1 MDDQKEE
8 PKAYS
13 TKNQERQRMTLGS
26 PKQRQK
32 CCGFVWGVGVV
43 LSSSIWK
50 EEENQNN
57 DDGSGSRVKVVG
69 LCIWWGRI
77 LPLTRKDI

>member
-1 MDDQKEE
+1 VDDQKEE
-8 PKAYS
+8 PKAYL

-50 EEENQNN
+50 EEENQN
-57 DDGSGSRVKVVG
+57 DDGSRVKVVG
-69 LCIWWGRI
+69 LCIYMVGEDFA
-77 LPLTRKDI
+77 THS